1 MKWTITRVK
10 KYIKQGGVIRIIE
23 GQSPPD
29 GACWLTRYDLRNEP
43 HLRDMT
49 VVSESNIEQF
59 ISGYWTKYYVS
70 RIRPSYY
77 MATYN
82 LNMRKYEEMKA
93 DALDSKN
100 AD

>member
-1 MKWTITRVK
+1 MKWTTTRVK
-10 KYIKQGGVIRIIE
+10 KFINKGGVIRIIQ

-29 GACWLTRYDLRNEP
+29 GACWITRYDIRNDP
-43 HLRDMT
+43 DFRNIT
-49 VVSESNIEQF
+49 VIDETNIEQF
-59 ISGYWTKYYVS
+59 LNGMTRYYIR
-70 RIRPSYY
+70 RINPSYY

>member
-10 KYIKQGGVIRIIE
+10 KYIKQGGVIRIITGE
-23 GQSPPD
+23 SPPD
-29 GACWLTRYDLRNEP
+29 GTCYLTMWDLRNNPSLTNVRQIDETNVER
-43 HLRDMT
+43 LVSGSWSSYT
-49 VVSESNIEQF
+49 VR
-59 ISGYWTKYYVS
+59 
-70 RIRPSYY
+70 RIRPTYY
-77 MATYN
+77 TATYN

>member
-10 KYIKQGGVIRIIE
+10 KFIKKGGVIRIIE
-23 GQSPPD
+23 GSSPPD
-29 GACWLTRYDLRNEP
+29 GVCYLTRYDLRNEP
-43 HLRDMT
+43 GLRDMS
-49 VVSESNIEQF
+49 VVDETNIERF
-59 ISGYWTKYYVS
+59 FSAYWTKYIIR

-77 MATYN
+77 TATYN